1 MFKFKKAWK
10 YILLYVFFFFLN
22 LLVSLEYYVKKV
34 LKSYTLNFREAESFL
49 SRDQYRFLF
58 IRFRGNTILP
68 WINVALGNG

>member
-1 MFKFKKAWK
+1 M
-10 YILLYVFFFFLN
+10 L
-22 LLVSLEYYVKKV
+22 KKV
-34 LKSYTLNFREAESFL
+34 LKRYTLNFCEAQSFL